1 MRDGCGI
8 GFDGWGLLEGLW
20 VPAWEVGLKSECT
33 VGVCVSFGVGS
44 HVGSSVGFG
53 NGFFHLFG
61 FGVWFWG
68 SSIGSFVGFKVF

>member
-1 MRDGCGI
+1 MVEVFWRVCE
-8 GFDGWGLLEGLW
+8 FQ
-20 VPAWEVGLKSECT
+20 PEVGLKSECT
-33 VGVCVSFGVGS
+33 VGVCVGFGVGS

-53 NGFFHLFG
+53 NGFFHLFC